1 MSDKQKV
8 YYGFVCLE
16 ETVEQGVIRVIE
28 ELEEFEE
35 FEMVVVDKPVECVY
49 LDRITMIPED
59 NILTPEEPLWVQ
71 QQENKKLWRKR

>member
-1 MSDKQKV
+1 MTDKQKV
-8 YYGFVCLE
+8 YYGVVCLE
-16 ETVEQGVIRVIE
+16 ETVEQGVIKVME
-28 ELEEFEE
+28 ESEE

-71 QQENKKLWRKR
+71 QQENKKLWRKI

>member
-1 MSDKQKV
+1 MTDKQKV
-8 YYGFVCLE
+8 YYGVVCLE
-16 ETVEQGVIRVIE
+16 ETVEQGVIKVME
-28 ELEEFEE
+28 ESEE

>member
-1 MSDKQKV
+1 MTDKQKV

-16 ETVEQGVIRVIE
+16 ETVEQGVIKVME
-28 ELEEFEE
+28 ESEE

>member
-1 MSDKQKV
+1 MTDKQKV

-16 ETVEQGVIRVIE
+16 ETVEQGVIRVME
-28 ELEEFEE
+28 GLEE

-49 LDRITMIPED
+49 LDRVTMIPED
-59 NILTPEEPLWVQ
+59 NILTPEKPLWVV